1 MATLRHNT
9 SKGRNCWEL
18 RAYIGK
24 KRHSISLGQIDELA
38 ATDAK
43 LFIEHLIERKDA
55 GKLPDRKAF
64 KWLDSIDSDLH
75 DRLSRLELVTARRLI
90 DRPTTVL
97 AFFRDYIKER
107 TDWKKPQN
115 YSQAVDH
122 LEKFLG
128 KDLPLLAFTKGD
140 GERWHRWM
148 ITEGLSTNT
157 AGQNVKRCRQ
167 MLWAAVNDELLPKN
181 PLEGIKVSSDSD
193 KSKDYFVDRASYDL
207 ILEHCPNTQW
217 RVMVAL
223 SRMGG
228 LRCPSE
234 VLALR
239 WNDINWERGRFK
251 VTSPKT
257 ARSGKSSRIVP
268 LFPELRIELQKLWNE
283 VGPGIETPIDGPV
296 ITIRKNSACNLRTQL
311 NRIVELASIKPWAK
325 PFMAMRSSRRT
336 ELERSGKHPN
346 HVLNSWLG
354 HSRNIA
360 EKHYLKVLE
369 ADFEA
374 AANGI
379 SDSVL
384 PSVHP
389 SQGSNNPAEAIT
401 EPSEPNKKRAV
412 MARDGSRGE
421 REYTQLDSNK

>member
-1 MATLRHNT
+1 MASLSHV
-9 SKGRNCWEL
+9 KKDGRNCWVL
-18 RAYIGK
+18 RAYINK
-24 KRHSISLGQIDELA
+24 KRVSISLGPIDELRA
-38 ATDAK
+38 QEA
-43 LFIEHLIERKDA
+43 LQFIEHLIERKGA
-55 GKLPDRKAF
+55 GKLPDRKAY
-64 KWLDSIDSDLH
+64 KWLDEIDTDLH
-75 DRLSRLELVTARRLI
+75 DRLSKYELITARRLV
-90 DRPTTVL
+90 DRPTTIL

-128 KDLPLLAFTKGD
+128 KDLPLAALTKGD
-140 GERWHRWM
+140 SERWHRWM
-148 ITEGLSTNT
+148 IAEGLSPNT

-167 MLWAAVNDELLPKN
+167 MLWAAVSDELIEKN
-181 PLEGIKVSSDSD
+181 PMEGVKVSSDSD
-193 KSKDYFVDRASYDL
+193 QSKDHFVDRESYDL
-207 ILEHCPNTQW
+207 ILEHCPNSQW

-223 SRMGG
+223 TRIGG

-239 WNDINWERGRFK
+239 WNDINWDRGRFK

-257 ARSGKSSRIVP
+257 AKSGKASRIVP
-268 LFPELRIELQKLWNE
+268 LFPELRNELEKLYSE
-283 VGPGIETPIDGPV
+283 VGPGINVPIDSPV
-296 ITIRKNSACNLRTQL
+296 ITIRKSSACNLRTQL
-311 NRIVELASIKPWAK
+311 NRIVELASIKTWAK

-374 AANGI
+374 ALVPLSHSLSHQPVGNTPH
-379 SDSVL
+379 DTDK
-384 PSVHP
+384 
-389 SQGSNNPAEAIT
+389 SNE
-401 EPSEPNKKRAV
+401 KRAL
-412 MARDGSRGE
+412 MGRDGQRWE